1 MSALY
6 SYLKSS
12 SGVKLG
18 AISVVTQVLVGGEFV
33 TVGNNGLVQPGKTLR
48 VLVDGIDSLVISVE
62 IIVYSP
68 PHPSNIVFITANPT
82 RQPFSQRAWY
92 DFQGPF
98 LEGAYSVKVR
108 SQAFGTSYAETWFQV
123 DQNAIDPTPA
133 PEGGIGGF
141 LDKLKWPLLIV
152 LGIVVVSQLGKF
164 KR

>member
-1 MSALY
+1 MGTKFT
-6 SYLKSS
+6 YLRQG
-12 SGVKLG
+12 GVQLG

-33 TVGNNGLVQPGKTLR
+33 TVGNNGLVQPGTTLR

-62 IIVYSP
+62 VTVYSP
-68 PHPSNIVFITANPT
+68 PHPSNTIFTVANPV

-98 LEGAYSVKVR
+98 IEGPYLVRVR

-123 DQNAIDPTPA
+123 DQDAVPPTPP
-133 PEGGIGGF
+133 PEGGIGGV
-141 LDKLKWPLLIV
+141 LDKLKVPLLIV
-152 LGIVVVSQLGKF
+152 LGIVVVSQIGKF